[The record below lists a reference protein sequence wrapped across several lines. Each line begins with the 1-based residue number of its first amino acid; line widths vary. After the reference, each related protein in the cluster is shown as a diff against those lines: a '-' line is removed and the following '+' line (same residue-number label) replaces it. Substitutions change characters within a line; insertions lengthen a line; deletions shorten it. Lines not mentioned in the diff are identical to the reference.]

1 MLSRVHMKVMKKSH
15 AAREYTVTVGK
26 SNVTKN
32 AKICL
37 FGDVNMDGNISVL
50 DVTEVQNGIA
60 GALELSEY
68 QNKLADVNNDGSV
81 SVNDVTQIQNIIAG
95 F

>member
-1 MLSRVHMKVMKKSH
+1 
-15 AAREYTVTVGK
+15 
-26 SNVTKN
+26 
-32 AKICL
+32 
-37 FGDVNMDGNISVL
+37 MDGNISVL
-50 DVTEVQNGIA
+50 DVTKVQNGIA
-60 GALELSEY
+60 GVLELREY